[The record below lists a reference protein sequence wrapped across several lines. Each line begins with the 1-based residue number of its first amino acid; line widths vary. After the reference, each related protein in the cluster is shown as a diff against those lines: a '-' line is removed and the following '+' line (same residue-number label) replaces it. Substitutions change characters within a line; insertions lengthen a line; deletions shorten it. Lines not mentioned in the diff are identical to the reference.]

1 MSADTITLQKKFD
14 LFLHV
19 VCFLIICFSI
29 YVFVNY
35 PDNINEYF
43 GKAFYVMAMS
53 PIVVFI
59 QIYNIYKFFGDP
71 KTIVITPDKFLIEF
85 GRENFREGVI
95 FEEII
100 VKKTGYRY
108 KLTAYAKERDFSTG
122 SSYICSDIGSLI
134 EISSKHK
141 HIMFLS

>member
-1 MSADTITLQKKFD
+1 M
-14 LFLHV
+14 
-19 VCFLIICFSI
+19 
-29 YVFVNY
+29 NY

-59 QIYNIYKFFGDP
+59 QVYNLYKFFGDP
-71 KTIVITPDKFLIEF
+71 PTIVITPDKFLIEF
-85 GRENFREGVI
+85 GRENFREGFR